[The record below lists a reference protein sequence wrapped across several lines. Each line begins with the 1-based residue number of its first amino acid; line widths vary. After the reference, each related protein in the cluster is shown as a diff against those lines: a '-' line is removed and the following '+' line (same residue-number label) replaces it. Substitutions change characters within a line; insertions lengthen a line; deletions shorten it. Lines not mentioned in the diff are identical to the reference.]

1 MLLTGTEAE
10 SAAET
15 PRPAAN
21 RSNKYGAN
29 RLIAL
34 LTLVYTA
41 SYLCRYSYATVLP
54 EMVRESGRS
63 KTELSVA
70 VTCLFVCYG
79 VGQLI
84 SGVLGDRLPPKRLVL
99 AGMVLS
105 AVLNAIV
112 PFASSVW
119 VVRVLW
125 CLNGFAQAFFW
136 PPIVTMMA
144 ALLSEKDYARGSEY
158 VCYGGYAGT
167 ILLYL
172 LSPLI
177 IKVWSWRGVFVM
189 SSALGMTIAAV
200 FLLSFPDVPPAKAV
214 NTHDFPETCGAP
226 ADDAGQ
232 KRSVFRTIR
241 ALISVPMLLI
251 LVAIAAQGVL
261 KDGITTWMPTYISEL
276 FDMETGAS
284 ILTGVLLPVF
294 AMLSIKLTNLLY
306 KHVLTNPLIC
316 AAVLFGTGSLS
327 ALGLFLASGRSAVLT
342 VLFSVLLAGSMH
354 GVNLMLICMIPRF
367 FKDGGNVSA
376 ASGLLNSFTYL
387 GSSLSALGLAALS
400 EALGWKNL
408 FGVLAIVAVAGG
420 LICFAVRRF
429 RPKTV

>member
-1 MLLTGTEAE
+1 MAELAGTKKQ
-10 SAAET
+10 
-15 PRPAAN
+15 
-21 RSNKYGAN
+21 NKYGAN

-54 EMVRESGRS
+54 EMVRATGQS

-84 SGVLGDRLPPKRLVL
+84 SGVLGDILPPKRLVL
-99 AGMVLS
+99 TGMLVS
-105 AVLNAIV
+105 GVLNAVV
-112 PFASSVW
+112 PFAGSVW

-144 ALLSEKDYARGSEY
+144 ALLSKDDYARGSEY

-167 ILLYL
+167 ITLYL

-177 IKVWSWRGVFVM
+177 IKAWSWRGVFVM
-189 SSALGMTIAAV
+189 SSALGLTIAV
-200 FLLSFPDVPPAKAV
+200 LFLLLFPDVPPA
-214 NTHDFPETCGAP
+214 
-226 ADDAGQ
+226 
-232 KRSVFRTIR
+232 RTIR
-241 ALISVPMLLI
+241 ARELSDADNATGASAQRSAADAENAPAKHSFLRTVRTLISVPMLLI
-251 LVAIAAQGVL
+251 LVAIAAQGL
-261 KDGITTWMPTYISEL
+261 MKDGITTWMPTYISEL
-276 FDMETGAS
+276 FDLGTGAS

-294 AMLSIKLTNLLY
+294 AMLSIKITNLLY
-306 KHVLTNPLIC
+306 KHLLTNPLVC
-316 AAVLFGTGSLS
+316 AAVLFGAGALA
-327 ALGLFLASGRSAVLT
+327 ALGLFLVSRRSAVFT

-354 GVNLMLICMIPRF
+354 GVNLMLICMIPRL
-367 FKDGGNVSA
+367 FKDSGNVSA

-387 GSSLSALGLAALS
+387 GSSLSALGLAAMS
-400 EALGWKNL
+400 EALGWRNL
-408 FGVLAIVAVAGG
+408 FAVLAGVAVAGG

-429 RPKTV
+429 RPKTS